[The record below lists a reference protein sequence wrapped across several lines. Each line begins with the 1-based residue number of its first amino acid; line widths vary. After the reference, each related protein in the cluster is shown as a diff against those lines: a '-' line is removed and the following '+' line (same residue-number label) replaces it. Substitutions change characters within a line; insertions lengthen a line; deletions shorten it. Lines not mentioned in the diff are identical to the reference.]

1 MNAATELLTGP
12 PAQAIGWALLH
23 LLWQA
28 TLVAG
33 VLAATLAL
41 MKKQSANARYAVGC
55 GALAVV
61 FVMFLATAA
70 RAYDPAAAPIALS
83 PGDEEATMRVPL
95 TRIPV
100 LLAQSA
106 ALGARDRLLATAASA
121 REALPAIV
129 AIWLAGVILLS
140 SRLLVSWTRA
150 RQMLRRGAV
159 PAKPQWQRVAA
170 SLSESLGLRRAVR
183 LLESAAVEVPSVIG
197 SLRPVILIPTST
209 LTGLT
214 PEHIEM
220 VLAHELAHI
229 RRHDFFVNL
238 LQAFV
243 ETLMFYHPAVWWM
256 SQRVRIERENCC
268 DDLAVAIC
276 GNPLQYARAL
286 TRLEELRAS
295 TLPMVIAANGGSL
308 LDRIR
313 RIAAGRAERTSN
325 SPRWAAAVALLSILA
340 IAVVVPS
347 LPALAQ
353 REQKSAAA
361 ARVAEA
367 SVEVV
372 GGTTDAGVDTD
383 ADTDLDADL
392 ETDLE
397 TDLDLTAP
405 DGDVDVQAGID
416 SPDTDFDFDFAGLAP
431 DLGYYAALAPPAPDA
446 PDAPE
451 IPYPVIAPV
460 APPAMPFPGLTPL
473 AAPRAPRAPR
483 AVPGPDP
490 MPAPMP
496 SPALAPRAPRT
507 PLPPPPV
514 AALAGGFDYDFDFD
528 SNEEADRPLGDGKLT
543 VDELISLRATGVT
556 LSYVD
561 GMKTIFP
568 GLTLREVTSLSA
580 VGVTPEYIRS
590 MRAAGFEVKKAREAV
605 SLKAVGV
612 TPEFLK
618 EMRAAGMN
626 VSGIRDITSLKAVGV
641 TPAFIQEMRAAG
653 FEIREA
659 RDATSLRAVGV
670 SPEFVQQMREFGFD
684 VKRARDFTSLRAVGV
699 TAEWLKAMRAAGVEI
714 KTARD
719 ASSLR
724 ALGVDP
730 AFVKKLADAG
740 YTNLSIRELQR
751 LAAAGVDDEFIR
763 EMSKYKSK
771 NR

>member
-1 MNAATELLTGP
+1 MNAATEFLTGP

-41 MKKQSANARYAVGC
+41 MKKQSANARYAAAC

-61 FVMFLATAA
+61 FVMFLATAT

-100 LLAQSA
+100 LLAESA

-150 RQMLRRGAV
+150 RQLIRRGAV
-159 PAKPQWQRVAA
+159 PANPQWQRVAA
-170 SLSESLGLRRAVR
+170 SLSESLGLRRAVQ

-313 RIAAGRAERTSN
+313 RIAAGRAERTST

-340 IAVVVPS
+340 IAAAVPS

-353 REQKSAAA
+353 REQKSAEA

-372 GGTTDAGVDTD
+372 GETTDAGADTD
-383 ADTDLDADL
+383 AGTDLDADL
-392 ETDLE
+392 ETDL
-397 TDLDLTAP
+397 DLAAP
-405 DGDVDVQAGID
+405 DIDVDVQAGID
-416 SPDTDFDFDFAGLAP
+416 PPDTDFDFDFAGLAP

-446 PDAPE
+446 PDTPE

-460 APPAMPFPGLTPL
+460 APPAMPFPRLTPL
-473 AAPRAPRAPR
+473 AAPRAPRAPL
-483 AVPGPDP
+483 AVPGPA
-490 MPAPMP
+490 PAPMP
-496 SPALAPRAPRT
+496 SPALAPRAPRA
-507 PLPPPPV
+507 PFPPTPV
-514 AALAGGFDYDFDFD
+514 AALAGGFDYDFDFDFD

-556 LSYVD
+556 LPYVD
-561 GMKTIFP
+561 NMKTIFP

-580 VGVTPEYIRS
+580 VGVTPEYIHS

-670 SPEFVQQMREFGFD
+670 SPEFVQQMRKFGFD

-763 EMSKYKSK
+763 EMSKYKTK